1 MKSKPAW
8 IFIGL
13 AYLFCYA
20 IVFAYFGTGG
30 TLQSGGLTVALIACM
45 FTPAIAA
52 IIVQKYVKH
61 EPLSDLGIKFRFN
74 RWMIFAWLLPVG
86 YVLLTWLFSWLLP
99 QTQGTDGLS
108 VIVSMLEQVSAP
120 ADQITEVQTVF
131 GQFGAVTPLILAAG
145 IIMSGLIAGVTV
157 NMLAAM
163 GEELGWRGFLWRE
176 WKHWGVWKA
185 SLAIG
190 VVWGF
195 WHAPMIWYGYNYPEH
210 PRIGVLMM
218 VGFTVLLS
226 PLHSFVREKAG
237 TTWAAAILH
246 GTNNALGGLVP
257 LFVIGG
263 NDLLVNI
270 TGAAGLAA
278 LLVAN
283 IVVAVLWK
291 GFASEDAA
299 ISVDAQLSGFANPE
313 TS

>member
-1 MKSKPAW
+1 MKGKPAW
-8 IFIGL
+8 IFISL

-20 IVFAYFGTGG
+20 IVLAYFGLGG
-30 TLQSGGLTVALIACM
+30 TLQSSNLTIVLVGVM

-52 IIVQKYVKH
+52 FIVQRYVKK
-61 EPLSDLGIKFRFN
+61 EPLSELGIKFRFN
-74 RWMIFAWLLPVG
+74 RWMLFAWVLPVG
-86 YVLLTWLFSWLLP
+86 YVLLTWLFSGLLP
-99 QTQGTDGLS
+99 QTQWTNGLS
-108 VIVSMLEQVSAP
+108 VIVSMLEQTGAP
-120 ADQITEVQTVF
+120 AEQIADVQA
-131 GQFGAVTPLILAAG
+131 QLEPFGAFMPIILAG
-145 IIMSGLIAGVTV
+145 GVIVSGLIAGVTV

-176 WKHWGVWKA
+176 WKHMGFWRA
-185 SLAIG
+185 SIAIG

-195 WHAPMIWYGYNYPEH
+195 WHAPIIWYGYNYPEH

-226 PLHSFVREKAG
+226 PLHSFVRERSG
-237 TTWAAAILH
+237 TTWSAAILH

-270 TGAAGLAA
+270 TGAAGFAA

-283 IVVAVLWK
+283 LLVWLLQR
-291 GFASEDAA
+291 GASVEATR
-299 ISVDAQLSGFANPE
+299 IGIPSY
-313 TS
+313 